1 MGRCASPSA
10 RRRSRLRR
18 DRSSS
23 FLPGRHTSSYVRA
36 QGGSGRS
43 ASTRQPGWRRSGSSD
58 ERCAYGFSGRASH
71 RSMAGA
77 SGRRGAGLGR
87 LSGRKEHG
95 NTAGVRIW
103 IACTNRKESFM
114 DTVTSKD
121 GTTIAFDR
129 LGDGPPVI
137 LVCGGS
143 TDRMANAPL
152 AELLAEHFTV
162 FNYDRRGRGDS
173 GDAAP
178 YAVER
183 EVEDLDAVID
193 AGGGSAFVYGT
204 SSGGAL
210 ALEAAASGLAITKLA
225 MWEPPFSLD
234 ESSRPPQDQVE
245 RYDEMISAGHRGD
258 AVEYFMTKVV
268 ASRPSSS
275 PTRAPSHSGRDRE
288 SWLTRS
294 PTTLL
299 SWATTLCRQSW
310 RPSRHRRS

>member
-1 MGRCASPSA
+1 
-10 RRRSRLRR
+10 
-18 DRSSS
+18 
-23 FLPGRHTSSYVRA
+23 
-36 QGGSGRS
+36 
-43 ASTRQPGWRRSGSSD
+43 
-58 ERCAYGFSGRASH
+58 
-71 RSMAGA
+71 
-77 SGRRGAGLGR
+77 
-87 LSGRKEHG
+87 
-95 NTAGVRIW
+95 
-103 IACTNRKESFM
+103 M

-193 AGGGSAFVYGT
+193 AAGRSAFLYGT

-225 MWEPPFSLD
+225 IWEPPFSLD
-234 ESSRPPQDQVE
+234 ESSRPPADQVQ
-245 RYDEMISAGHRGD
+245 RYNEMISAGHRGD

-268 ASRPSSS
+268 GLPPEFVAYARTQPFWQRQEELAHTLAYDATIMGDYSLPAELAAAVSAPTLVMAGGGELPVHARDGAGARGRYPRCADTHPGRTGAQRRPIGTGSGAGGVLHSLVWRS
-275 PTRAPSHSGRDRE
+275 AGHPPAKQNPTAGS
-288 SWLTRS
+288 
-294 PTTLL
+294 
-299 SWATTLCRQSW
+299 
-310 RPSRHRRS
+310 